1 MNQQKILIVD
11 DSAVILRA
19 LSMKLHASG
28 YQAFTAADASQAL
41 ALVRKEVPDLIVLD
55 LGFPP
60 DVAHGG
66 TMTWDGFVIMQWLQR
81 SDPGK
86 DIPVIIITGDLSEKT
101 KKRALAAGAARF
113 FQKPVDN
120 DELVAAIRQCLEKA
134 QAPTPPNPPA

>member
-11 DSAVILRA
+11 DNTVILRA
-19 LSMKLHASG
+19 LSMKLNASG
-28 YQAFTAADASQAL
+28 FQAFTAGDASQAL
-41 ALVRKEVPDLIVLD
+41 ALVRKEVPDLILLD

-86 DIPVIIITGDLSEKT
+86 DIPIIVITGDLSEKT
-101 KKRALAAGAARF
+101 KKRALAAGVARF
-113 FQKPVDN
+113 FHKPVDN
-120 DELVAAIRQCLEKA
+120 DQLLAAIHECLEKSK
-134 QAPTPPNPPA
+134 PSNPPPPTA